1 MTIERHRGCL
11 PLVTPIA
18 SPSESDVDADRVRAF
33 LRDQARILQEQ
44 KDEVAQTIRRLETN
58 QTLVAVV
65 LKEKCAGCGRCAD
78 ICPANAI
85 RVDGHAIIDDE
96 LYVGC
101 CHCVSECP
109 GEAIILES
117 AART

>member
-1 MTIERHRGCL
+1 MTVERHRGCF

-18 SPSESDVDADRVRAF
+18 SPSESDVDADRVRAL
-33 LRDQARILQEQ
+33 LREQARILREQ
-44 KDEVAQTIRRLETN
+44 KDEVDQTIRRLETS

-65 LKEKCAGCGRCAD
+65 LAEKCAGCGRCAD
-78 ICPANAI
+78 ICPTNAV
-85 RVDGHAIIDDE
+85 RVDGHAVIDDE
-96 LYVGC
+96 LCVGC
-101 CHCVSECP
+101 CCCVSECP